1 MLSVSLSDEFY
12 LVSRGFTG
20 FYRFLPSFNE
30 FSTISIRGSVVPSI
44 PSFSFGLNI
53 LLTQPSFTYTCLVLP
68 SLPSFTG
75 FYHVLPAFTS
85 FTYFYRV

>member
-53 LLTQPSFTYTCLVLP
+53 LLT
-68 SLPSFTG
+68 
-75 FYHVLPAFTS
+75 
-85 FTYFYRV
+85 